1 MKTYD
6 VYIDGIEC
14 LSGIPAVSFDHALSI
29 VSKAYYLKYV
39 SLTIQ
44 RRLDG
49 F

>member
-14 LSGIPAVSFDHALSI
+14 LSSIPAVSFDHAFSI
-29 VSKAYYLKYV
+29 VSKAYFLKYV

>member
-6 VYIDGIEC
+6 AYIDGIQC
-14 LSGIPAVSFDHALSI
+14 LSGISAVSFDHAFTI
-29 VSKAYYLKYV
+29 VSKAYFLSYV